1 MKQLILLSLTA
12 LFLLCACALATAETG
27 SPLPDEIQT
36 YLTTGNMEGTA
47 ILDKAD
53 LTGYG
58 ADDCWFVLI
67 RSKGGANYL
76 CSFKQLKDGS
86 WKQEFRTSGAVPQTK
101 HDLMVNV
108 QTSGVEWNELHEI
121 TRPTLFIGQEDE
133 EGEYWEF
140 CVSFQLAEHQWLLRT
155 IWSYTGYDHMRFD
168 DGGIT
173 YCREV
178 DSWDVAG
185 YAQGTIQRDLRYMSL
200 SGIPKTLA
208 EARAKLTVAPSIPAS
223 AELKVYPV
231 TFAGARKYEVYS
243 APDKGSVRAN
253 NGKALVSTNSWIQ
266 VFGTEGDWVLVQY
279 SIDASHYRFGY
290 ISKSSLPKKTIVP
303 ELAFHP
309 ALVWMAEGVTV
320 TDDPLYS
327 RAALL
332 SLPEGTQATL
342 LATLGEWAYID
353 YYEND
358 HARGF
363 VPVSSVQY
371 QREFKLRNQ
380 PDDNGRPVFEGTLTL
395 TGDDRME
402 GNIGIAQDGCLG
414 NAAVSQIRILDS
426 GSMDALAVFDKAD
439 DGKFY
444 GAFGRGG
451 DVFSIILEALD
462 TNGKVLASIRMD
474 W

>member
-1 MKQLILLSLTA
+1 MKRAIMMTFAA
-12 LFLLCACALATAETG
+12 LVLLCVCATASAETG
-27 SPLPDEIQT
+27 TPLPEEIRT
-36 YLTTGNMEGTA
+36 VLTTGNFEGST
-47 ILDKAD
+47 ILDTAD
-53 LTGYG
+53 LAGYG
-58 ADDCWFVLI
+58 SDDCWFALI

-76 CSFKQLKDGS
+76 CCFKQQNDGG
-86 WKQEFRTSGAVPQTK
+86 WKQEFRTSDAVPQTK
-101 HDLMVNV
+101 HDLQVNV
-108 QTSGVEWNELHEI
+108 RTDGVEWNELHEI
-121 TRPTLFIGQEDE
+121 TCPTLFIGQEDK

-140 CVSFQLAEHQWLLRT
+140 CVSFQLTNHKWMLRT

-173 YCREV
+173 YCLEV

-185 YAQGTIQRDLRYMSL
+185 YAKGTIQRDLRYMSL

-253 NGKALVSTNSWIQ
+253 NGKAMVSTNSWIQ
-266 VFGTEGDWVLVQY
+266 VFGTEGDWVLIQY
-279 SIDASHYRFGY
+279 SIDASRYRFGY
-290 ISKSSLPKKTIVP
+290 ISKSSLPKKASVP
-303 ELAFHP
+303 ELAFSP
-309 ALVWMAEGVTV
+309 ALVWMAGSVTL

-327 RAALL
+327 RTALL

-371 QREFKLRNQ
+371 QRAFNLRNQ
-380 PDDNGRPVFEGTLTL
+380 PDENGRPVFEGTLTL

-402 GNIGIAQDGCLG
+402 ANIGIAQDSCLG
-414 NAAVSQIRILDS
+414 NAAVSQIRVLDS

-444 GAFGRGG
+444 GVFGRGG
-451 DVFSIILEALD
+451 DVFSVTLEALD
-462 TNGKVLASIRMD
+462 PNGQVLASIRVD